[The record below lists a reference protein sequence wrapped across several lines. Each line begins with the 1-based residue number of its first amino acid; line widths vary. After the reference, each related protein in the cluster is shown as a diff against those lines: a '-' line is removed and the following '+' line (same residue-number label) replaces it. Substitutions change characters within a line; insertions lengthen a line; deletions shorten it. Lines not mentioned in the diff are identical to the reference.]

1 MQELYFFLQI
11 LEEENWKNF
20 ANAKIKAFL
29 ISDFGLYLWGI
40 ICGLQSV

>member
-1 MQELYFFLQI
+1 MQELYFFLQV
-11 LEEENWKNF
+11 LEEENCKIF

-29 ISDFGLYLWGI
+29 ISDFGLYLI